1 MFWPITFDARPDLTT
16 LDNRLAQDLRSSIWQ
31 KLDADKQGEGCIN
44 PERVFPSSVR
54 QSGSERVEFADCRL
68 RRSLRVPLSVL
79 FGASADAAAGCLALS
94 IERSQGAGNRL
105 APARTR
111 HPPATNPPSGADVVR
126 PGLPR
131 GRQPAPAAR
140 ALAVLQHHTGATA
153 SQASTLGGEPMDVCA
168 SSRAP
173 AAPREIRALV
183 IRFARATRDNTG
195 AVTFV
200 APNHRPV
207 GVRARVSRH
216 GPRRGRETMELRRV
230 LLERRRELMNE
241 IHDKMR
247 DVREA

>member
-16 LDNRLAQDLRSSIWQ
+16 LDNRLAQDLQSSIWQ

-44 PERVFPSSVR
+44 PERIFPSSVR

-183 IRFARATRDNTG
+183 IRFARDN
-195 AVTFV
+195 
-200 APNHRPV
+200 
-207 GVRARVSRH
+207 SRQY
-216 GPRRGRETMELRRV
+216 GCGYLRRAKPSSSRCARTR
-230 LLERRRELMNE
+230 LTSWPAEGEGDHGTSTRASGATARTDE
-241 IHDKMR
+241 
-247 DVREA
+247 